1 MRYCSTRL
9 RSLLCYIKNFVIEE
23 FVIRVLHCTYLCVN
37 CAISSSTYM
46 AELLL
51 HLTQS
56 SP

>member
-9 RSLLCYIKNFVIEE
+9 RSLLCCIKNFVIEE